1 MRRRNDD
8 MLKNWDLNQKLK
20 LASLITT
27 SVATVAEVAMFVMK
41 RKEKKQKQLTNES
54 DETSS
59 KN

>member
-1 MRRRNDD
+1 

-27 SVATVAEVAMFVMK
+27 SVATIAEVAMFVMK
-41 RKEKKQKQLTNES
+41 RREKKQKQLTNEA

>member
-1 MRRRNDD
+1 

-20 LASLITT
+20 LASLITK

-41 RKEKKQKQLTNES
+41 RKEKKQKQLTNEA